1 MFTHMCVHRIHM
13 HTHTYKHTHI
23 HTYRCVA
30 SVSFMAKDMYDH
42 KKLKARGKT
51 GGATVEEV

>member
-1 MFTHMCVHRIHM
+1 M